1 MELGDHVP
9 LAVRGVQG
17 ANLVYGAHRLRHGA
31 GGRSAHL
38 DERDRA
44 HRLLVHGGVELDG
57 EPSDHAAVE
66 ESGDPGLDRAAGHAE
81 GGREGRDG
89 RAGVTA
95 EAREK
100 GAVQVVE
107 NGWHRHN
114 VACSGAN
121 CAINGQIFVRNDVV
135 LTIAGRDDC
144 PMTILECPTHE
155 PGQCRCWPGESGP
168 GESGPGESS
177 RGEPGSAAVPHG
189 PPAPFPPQCRG
200 VPGQPLHVPCR
211 R

>member
-1 MELGDHVP
+1 MSHLPFVECRARTSGMPRTAFATARAVAP
-9 LAVRGVQG
+9 LTWTSVI
-17 ANLVYGAHRLRHGA
+17 
-31 GGRSAHL
+31 
-38 DERDRA
+38 A

-107 NGWHRHN
+107 KGWHRHN

-144 PMTILECPTHE
+144 PMTILSARPT
-155 PGQCRCWPGESGP
+155 S
-168 GESGPGESS
+168 
-177 RGEPGSAAVPHG
+177 
-189 PPAPFPPQCRG
+189 PASVDAGLVSQALVSQALVVKPW
-200 VPGQPLHVPCR
+200 
-211 R
+211 